1 MRTLFL
7 IPAILF
13 SATAFAQQ
21 AAPVDPAANFPA
33 NAITSTTIGDP
44 EAPATPDAGAK
55 AAVPASP
62 TSPANPQDPI
72 SDLWPA
78 NTVPVFMISCTNYH
92 KELIEPCRCVITN
105 LVRSMSHREFMEAT
119 EKEGGIERDSRYI
132 HARQMCMPQPK
143 RK

>member
-1 MRTLFL
+1 MRPLLL
-7 IPAILF
+7 IPVLLL
-13 SATAFAQQ
+13 SAAAFAQQ
-21 AAPVDPAANFPA
+21 AAPTDPAANFPA
-33 NAITSTTIGDP
+33 GAITSTTIGNA
-44 EAPATPDAGAK
+44 EAPATPDAGKK
-55 AAVPASP
+55 AAVPTSP
-62 TSPANPQDPI
+62 ANPANPQDPI

-105 LVRSMSHREFMEAT
+105 LMRSMTHREFMEAAG
-119 EKEGGIERDSRYI
+119 KEGGIERDSRYI